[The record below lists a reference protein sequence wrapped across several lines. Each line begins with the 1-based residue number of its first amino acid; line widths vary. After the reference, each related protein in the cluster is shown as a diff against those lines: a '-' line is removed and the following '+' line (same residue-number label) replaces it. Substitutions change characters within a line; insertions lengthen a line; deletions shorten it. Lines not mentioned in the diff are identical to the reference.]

1 MNPIYTAESLNGKLI
16 SDLKAI
22 ARTIGATVEGDLRKK
37 ATWVEAIVAHQVAR
51 IESVASNL
59 VEELVGEIDSL
70 ADAAQ
75 AAVYERN
82 SEAHARLENQ
92 LLDLQVLMADIQA
105 QLSLDISAIRTTIAE
120 IDRVLPPAQIWWW
133 DNQHGTVEID
143 GEKRQFNVIHLYG
156 NPAVEVQS
164 MSGVWVDSRWHTAKN
179 NRYIN
184 AVLAAIPDRISEI
197 HDRISEIHDRIL
209 NSPIQENDNEIWDGN
224 DFIGSSEDQP
234 PGRGV
239 GRGGRIEAEIWDEF

>member
-16 SDLKAI
+16 SELKAI

-37 ATWVEAIVAHQVAR
+37 ATWVKAIVAHQVAR

-59 VEELVGEIDSL
+59 VEELVGEIDSV

-75 AAVYERN
+75 AAVYECN
-82 SEAHARLENQ
+82 SEAHARLEGQ
-92 LLDLQVLMADIQA
+92 LLDLQVLMADIQT

-143 GEKRQFNVIHLYG
+143 GEKRQFKAVKMYG
-156 NPAVEVQS
+156 EPVVEIQS
-164 MSGVWVDSRWHTAKN
+164 MSGTWINSQWNTAKN
-179 NRYIN
+179 NKYIN
-184 AVLAAIPDRISEI
+184 AVLKAIPDRISEV
-197 HDRISEIHDRIL
+197 HDRIL

-224 DFIGSSEDQP
+224 DFIGYSEDQP
-234 PGRGV
+234 PGRGD

>member
-1 MNPIYTAESLNGKLI
+1 MNSVYTAESLNGKLI

-51 IESVASNL
+51 IESVASDL
-59 VEELVGEIDSL
+59 VQELVGEIDSVS
-70 ADAAQ
+70 DAAQ
-75 AAVYERN
+75 AAVYGRN
-82 SEAHARLENQ
+82 SEAHARLEEQ

-133 DNQHGTVEID
+133 DNSHGTVEID
-143 GEKRQFNVIHLYG
+143 GEKRQFKVSMIYSDR
-156 NPAVEVQS
+156 PIVEVLS
-164 MSGVWVDSRWHTAKN
+164 MSEIWVNSQWHTAKN
-179 NRYIN
+179 NNYIN

-197 HDRISEIHDRIL
+197 HDRIL
-209 NSPIQENDNEIWDGN
+209 NSPIESNEIWDGN
-224 DFIGSSEDQP
+224 DFLGSADNDDDDDEEIYRGK
-234 PGRGV
+234 GRG
-239 GRGGRIEAEIWDEF
+239 RINDEF

>member
-1 MNPIYTAESLNGKLI
+1 MNPVYTAQVLNGKLI
-16 SDLKAI
+16 SKLKAI

-59 VEELVGEIDSL
+59 VEELVGEIDSVGN
-70 ADAAQ
+70 AAQ

-82 SEAHARLENQ
+82 SEAHARLEDQ
-92 LLDLQVLMADIQA
+92 LLNLQVLMADIQA

-120 IDRVLPPAQIWWW
+120 IDRVLPRAQIWWW

-184 AVLAAIPDRISEI
+184 EVLAAIP
-197 HDRISEIHDRIL
+197 DRISEIHDRIL
-209 NSPIQENDNEIWDGN
+209 NSPIQENGN
-224 DFIGSSEDQP
+224 DFIGYSEDQP
-234 PGRGV
+234 PGRGDS
-239 GRGGRIEAEIWDEF
+239 RGGRIEAEIRDEF